1 MQETPDLETIRQ
13 KVFQVVVDNLPD
25 ARLENLTE
33 KTPLFQL
40 GLSSLNAISLVL
52 GLEEAFKLQFD
63 LETDVDF
70 LNFRSTAS
78 ILALVKRKLNVQEEP
93 SVEA

>member
-1 MQETPDLETIRQ
+1 M
-13 KVFQVVVDNLPD
+13 
-25 ARLENLTE
+25 
-33 KTPLFQL
+33 
-40 GLSSLNAISLVL
+40 L

-78 ILALVKRKLNVQEEP
+78 ILALVKRKLNVQDES